1 MRPLHFDR
9 AFLFNMFIME
19 KRIYHPYWLWEDYK
33 NGFYE
38 NSSGENKK
46 IHIEK
51 CIEMFNSEKLTVYN
65 MNYVVD
71 NWKYSM
77 EHNLT
82 NSSMN
87 HIAYIGQ
94 SACCNY
100 AEIPNS
106 ITMECWSK
114 LTKEVQDRAN
124 KNAIDAIDKW
134 KSNNKFIQ
142 LCLRLD

>member
-1 MRPLHFDR
+1 
-9 AFLFNMFIME
+9 ME
-19 KRIYHPYWLWEDYK
+19 RIYHPYWLWEDYI
-33 NGFYE
+33 NGFYD
-38 NSSGENKK
+38 NVSSEQKK
-46 IHIEK
+46 ICILK
-51 CIEMFNSEKLTVYN
+51 CIEMFNSEELTISN

-82 NSSMN
+82 NNSMN

-100 AEIPNS
+100 FKIPNS

-114 LTKEVQDRAN
+114 LSADVQQRAN
-124 KNAIDAIDKW
+124 KNAISAIERW
-134 KSNNKFIQ
+134 KENNKIIQ
-142 LCLRLD
+142 LCLKLD